1 MPAFIMGT
9 CESEFESASAREG
22 ATGDATDDVEDG
34 WEGEGDEEG
43 NDERE
48 DAVEEEEEEEED
60 MSTEDICALFR
71 RIFFMKED
79 EEALARERERRR
91 WAISSLSFW
100 ESGGLAR
107 KD

>member
-1 MPAFIMGT
+1 MGT

-71 RIFFMKED
+71 
-79 EEALARERERRR
+79 LCVVLSTWPYARGA
-91 WAISSLSFW
+91 WCA
-100 ESGGLAR
+100 
-107 KD
+107 